1 MLGKV
6 SRLRTA
12 HTAQIVWVRR
22 SSSTN
27 RYTYRGSK
35 ATEGQDIVSRFR
47 ITRRR
52 VIVAAISTV
61 AAAGIAVAVLAPS
74 SGADFS
80 ASDTGSV
87 HVATATL
94 NLSLSDDNNTGTFD
108 ANFVNLA
115 PGHANW
121 QAKTF
126 KVKNTGSIPAN
137 VKIGGPLS
145 GLTYNVPA
153 AANPAKLKF
162 QVDGYQALTSVASL
176 PSSINLGQ
184 LAAGE
189 ERTYVLRVELDSTA
203 GNEWQ
208 NANLGVTATV
218 TLNQA

>member
-1 MLGKV
+1 
-6 SRLRTA
+6 
-12 HTAQIVWVRR
+12 
-22 SSSTN
+22 
-27 RYTYRGSK
+27 
-35 ATEGQDIVSRFR
+35 VSRFR

-52 VIVAAISTV
+52 VTVAVISTL

-94 NLSLSDDNNTGTFD
+94 DLSLSDDNHTGTFD

-126 KVKNTGSIPAN
+126 TVKNTGSITAN
-137 VKIGGPLS
+137 VKVGGPLS

-153 AANPAKLKF
+153 AADPAKLKF
-162 QVDGYQALTSVASL
+162 QVDGYQALTSVAGL

-184 LAAGE
+184 LGAGQQ
-189 ERTYVLRVELDSTA
+189 RTYVLRVELDASA